1 MDFTFSVIIRAYN
14 AEKYIQ
20 DAVYSILNQK
30 CRCPIEIIIL
40 YDEGSTDN
48 TLEKL
53 EELQKMPMPENIAL
67 KIIRHPRTTPF
78 RALQIGFREAR
89 GEYVTILDYD
99 NMYPPEYLET
109 ILQTAE
115 KHPEATFLFS
125 KAYIF
130 TDNQKTEKA
139 LVEIP
144 EDIYDIRKQ
153 LVSNHIDVNTQIF
166 KKSCKSTIEKLLEK
180 LNYNYFDWIFE
191 DWLIATVA
199 LKFCKPLYVKDA
211 YVLYRVHGTNV
222 TYMPSSQEG
231 NLIKR
236 LYNIDRSIK
245 TLIAMLYI
253 FNDREI
259 DLTITTSLIDRY
271 LLILRFLSRYLHVSR
286 LRLLLLINL
295 KFIKL
300 GFAKLKYYLRL

>member
-20 DAVYSILNQK
+20 DAINSILNQK
-30 CRCPIEIIIL
+30 CKCPIEIIIL

-48 TLEKL
+48 TLKKL
-53 EELQKMPMPENIAL
+53 EELQKIPMPENIAL
-67 KIIRHPRTTPF
+67 RIIRHPRTTPF

-115 KHPEATFLFS
+115 QHPEATFLFS

-139 LVEIP
+139 LAEIP
-144 EDIYDIRKQ
+144 EDIYDVHRQ
-153 LVSNHIDVNTQIF
+153 LVSNHIDANTQIF
-166 KKSCKSTIEKLLEK
+166 KKSCKNTIEKLLEK
-180 LNYNYFDWIFE
+180 LGYNYFDWIFE

-199 LKFCKPLYVKDA
+199 LKFCKPLYVKNA
-211 YVLYRVHGTNV
+211 YVLYRVHKTNV
-222 TYMPSSQEG
+222 TYIQSSQEG
-231 NLIKR
+231 NLIKI
-236 LYNIDRSIK
+236 LYNIDRIVK

-253 FNDREI
+253 FDDKKINLDI
-259 DLTITTSLIDRY
+259 ANSLITY
-271 LLILRFLSRYLHVSR
+271 YISIISYISRYLHISR
-286 LRLLLLINL
+286 LRLLVLFNL
-295 KFIKL
+295 KLIQLSFV
-300 GFAKLKYYLRL
+300 KLKSYFKL